1 MEPSRSLGPGIVLA
15 ALAIVLLPWVV
26 GLSLFGL
33 RNTSGSPIA
42 PAATDTRKQA
52 DSHPTYQEVQVD
64 WTFYPDWDF
73 KPVLVGPAQYLVF
86 MFHYTNSGRD
96 PIWLM
101 PSCTFVAP
109 GEPRQA
115 ANEEIA
121 MYIEDTIEDRVHAK
135 DQTPISFRI
144 PPGEQRHYIVVFEN
158 PPGLERFYVEVD
170 AWQERCLRI
179 HYRSAAD
186 ASGNPVWMNDRNE
199 WIEEYVG
206 RG

>member
-1 MEPSRSLGPGIVLA
+1 MERSRSLGLGIVLA

-42 PAATDTRKQA
+42 SAATDTRKQA
-52 DSHPTYQEVQVD
+52 DSHPTYQGVQVD
-64 WTFYPDWDF
+64 WTFYPEWEF
-73 KPVLVGPAQYLVF
+73 KPLLAGPAEYLVF
-86 MFHYTNSGRD
+86 MFHYTNTSRY

-121 MYIEDTIEDRVHAK
+121 MYIEDALEDRVHAE
-135 DQTPISFRI
+135 DQTPITFRI
-144 PPGEQRHYIVVFEN
+144 PAGEQRHYLVVFEK
-158 PPGLERFYVEVD
+158 PPALVHFYAEVD
-170 AWQERCLRI
+170 AWQGRCLKI
-179 HYRSAAD
+179 HYRRDKD
-186 ASGNPVWMNDRNE
+186 ASGNLVWINDHNE
-199 WIEEYVG
+199 WIEKYLG

>member
-1 MEPSRSLGPGIVLA
+1 MERSISLGPRIVLS

-42 PAATDTRKQA
+42 FAATDTRKQA

-64 WTFYPDWDF
+64 WTFYPDWEF
-73 KPVLVGPAQYLVF
+73 KPLLVGPAEYLIF
-86 MFHYTNSGRD
+86 MFHYTNISRY

-109 GEPRQA
+109 SEPRQA
-115 ANEEIA
+115 VNEEIA
-121 MYIEDTIEDRVHAK
+121 MYIEDALEDRVHEK
-135 DQTPISFRI
+135 DQTPITFRI
-144 PPGEQRHYIVVFEN
+144 PPGEQRHYLVAFEK
-158 PPGLERFYVEVD
+158 PSGLERFYVEVD
-170 AWQERCLRI
+170 AWQGRCLRI
-179 HYRSAAD
+179 HYRRTGGAE
-186 ASGNPVWMNDRNE
+186 NLVWVNDHNE
-199 WIEEYVG
+199 WVEKYLG

>member
-1 MEPSRSLGPGIVLA
+1 MERSRSLGPGTVLA

-42 PAATDTRKQA
+42 FAATDTRKQA

-64 WTFYPDWDF
+64 WTFYPDWEF
-73 KPVLVGPAQYLVF
+73 KPVLVAPAQYLVF
-86 MFHYTNSGRD
+86 MFHYTNTGRD
-96 PIWLM
+96 PIYLM

-121 MYIEDTIEDRVHAK
+121 MYIEDALEDRVDAK
-135 DQTPISFRI
+135 DQTPITFRI
-144 PPGEQRHYIVVFEN
+144 LSGKQRHYIVAFEK

-170 AWQERCLRI
+170 AWQGRCLRI
-179 HYRSAAD
+179 HYRKTAD
-186 ASGNPVWMNDRNE
+186 PSGNSVWVNDHNAWAE
-199 WIEEYVG
+199 AYLG